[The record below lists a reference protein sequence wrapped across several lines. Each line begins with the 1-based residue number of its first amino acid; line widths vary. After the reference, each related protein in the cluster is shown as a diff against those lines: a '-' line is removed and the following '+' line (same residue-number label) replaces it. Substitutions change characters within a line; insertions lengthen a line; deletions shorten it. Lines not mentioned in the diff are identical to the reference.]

1 MNKILFAL
9 IASVTALSSVSI
21 AHAEGAYAGVGV
33 AATRY
38 KFDVPNAVSNDD
50 HSGNKAAAKVFGG
63 YEFDKTF
70 GVEAGYTN
78 FGSKA
83 YSFTQGGVPGRIEAD
98 SHSFYVAGKA
108 SMPVNEQVSGFGKL
122 GASRNHGGVSG
133 SGVAAGVQGDSKTG
147 LYASVGA
154 QYALNKNVALTAE
167 VEHYGKA
174 ADFGRKSSAIAV
186 GARYNF

>member
-33 AATRY
+33 GATRF
-38 KFDVPNAVSNDD
+38 KFDVPNAVSADD
-50 HSGNKAAAKVFGG
+50 HSSTEAAGKVFGG

-78 FGSKA
+78 FGSTA
-83 YSFTQGGVPGRIEAD
+83 YNFTQGGVPGRIDAD

-108 SMPVNEQVSGFGKL
+108 SMPVNEQVSVFGKL
-122 GASRNHGGVSG
+122 GAARNHDGVSG
-133 SGVAAGVQGDSKTG
+133 TGAAAGVQGDSKTRV
-147 LYASVGA
+147 YASVGA
-154 QYALNKNVALTAE
+154 QYAINQKVALTAE
-167 VEHYGKA
+167 VEHYGKG
-174 ADFGRKSSAIAV
+174 ADVGRKSTALAF